1 MSLESTNPVA
11 PYVTWARAATNIQDA
26 VDAARAGDNV
36 LVTNGVY
43 AVGSRDGNRVEI
55 TNSIRLES
63 VNGPSVTTIEGS
75 QFLYP
80 TNSMRCLFLGT
91 NAVLSGFTLTN
102 GCMPYGQ
109 GGGVL
114 CEPSGVVTN
123 CILTGNRAETGGGA
137 CGGSLYSLRADGKRG
152 FRMALGLLRAR
163 STTAP
168 LPIMEAGLASARSST
183 VQLTGNSYTVWASTL
198 YNCLVTDNE
207 GGSSGVFYNCT
218 VVGNN
223 GGVSGTFF
231 NSILYYNSGSNYS
244 AGATLNYCLTTPLPT
259 NGVGNI
265 TGPHCLWTW
274 LRVITACGKVLR
286 ALTQG

>member
-1 MSLESTNPVA
+1 MKTSLLLSIAAFGLAIFNVSAATLYVSLESTNPVA

-137 CGGSLYSLRADGKRG
+137 CGGSLYSLHADGKRG
-152 FRMALGLLRAR
+152 FQRRWG
-163 STTAP
+163 
-168 LPIMEAGLASARSST
+168 
-183 VQLTGNSYTVWASTL
+183 Y
-198 YNCLVTDNE
+198 
-207 GGSSGVFYNCT
+207 
-218 VVGNN
+218 
-223 GGVSGTFF
+223 
-231 NSILYYNSGSNYS
+231 
-244 AGATLNYCLTTPLPT
+244 
-259 NGVGNI
+259 
-265 TGPHCLWTW
+265 
-274 LRVITACGKVLR
+274 
-286 ALTQG
+286 